1 MSIYKRGKNFYIDFF
16 FHGQRIREMI
26 GPSRK
31 DAEKIIAKK
40 KTEVIEN
47 KYLDIRKEPEP
58 IKFYDFAKEYLEWC
72 KGNKKPSS
80 YRRDL
85 SRMRALNAEFEKKNI
100 QEITTWQIE
109 KYKLR
114 RKEEVNRPGAV
125 MGFFER
131 KKDDAREEIWFVDY
145 QGPQGEKVRKIIGSN
160 KKDAEAYLTKSK
172 ATTKPATVNREIAL
186 LKHMYSKAIEW
197 GKCRENS
204 TKKVKLLKGE
214 VKRVRFL
221 MPDEIQ
227 TLLSNCKNYLKPIV
241 IVAVHTGMRKGEIL
255 SLKWEQVNLEQR
267 IITLHDTKN
276 SERRDIPMDET
287 VKITLQEIEKTGPC
301 VFSNGDGE
309 SLGDWR
315 HAFEGAVRRSGIE
328 DFHFHDLRHT
338 FASNLVMAGVDL
350 MTVKELMGHKD
361 LTMTLRY
368 AHLAPDHKARAINIL
383 DRVMS
388 LNSPQPEM
396 PEKVVSLSG
405 RKDWRARSDSN
416 GRPADSKSDAL
427 SN

>member
-1 MSIYKRGKNFYIDFF
+1 MSVYKRGKNWYIDFW

-26 GPSRK
+26 GPSRR

-58 IKFYDFAKEYLEWC
+58 IKFYDFAKEYLQWC

-80 YRRDL
+80 HRRDL
-85 SRMRALNAEFEKKNI
+85 SRMRALNREFEKKNI
-100 QEITTWQIE
+100 HEITTWQIE
-109 KYKLR
+109 KYKLK
-114 RKEEVNRPGAV
+114 RKDEINRPGAI
-125 MGFFER
+125 MGSFEQK
-131 KKDDAREEIWFVDY
+131 KKDGGQEEIWYIDY
-145 QGPQGEKVRKIIGSN
+145 QRPQGEKVRKIIGPD
-160 KKDAEAYLTKSK
+160 KKDTEAYLAKSK

-186 LKHMYSKAIEW
+186 IKHMYSKAIEW
-197 GKCRENS
+197 GKCKENP

-227 TLLSNCKNYLKPIV
+227 TLLSKCKDYLKSIV
-241 IVAVHTGMRKGEIL
+241 IVAAHSGMRKGEIL
-255 SLKWEQVNLEQR
+255 SLKWDQVNFEQG

-287 VKITLQEIEKTGPC
+287 VKTTLREMEKTGPY

-315 HAFEGAVRRSGIE
+315 RAFEGAVRRSGIE

-350 MTVKELMGHKD
+350 VTVKELMGHKD

-368 AHLAPDHKARAINIL
+368 AHLGPDHKARAINIL

-388 LNSPQPEM
+388 QVL
-396 PEKVVSLSG
+396 
-405 RKDWRARSDSN
+405 AT
-416 GRPADSKSDAL
+416 A
-427 SN
+427 